1 MPNRRKPQ
9 VVRSVGRKSRKSEV
23 DYKAAGRKWK
33 ENNLDGRKPTINDV
47 AELAGVSKKTVSRVI
62 NDSPLVNDATRVG
75 IQSLIEDIGYRPD
88 PQARGLAFRRSYL
101 VGMIYDNPT
110 PQYVVN
116 IQLGILDGL
125 RDTDFE
131 LVVHPCDRN
140 SDTFIADA
148 RKFIEMQKLYGVVLT
163 PSVSEDERLAEV
175 LREIGCAYIRIASV
189 ALDMERRMIVTND
202 RIGARAAARHLAKL
216 GHTRIALIAG
226 RRSFRSA
233 HERRSGFED
242 GLAEFGITL
251 PPRYVLQG
259 DYTFES
265 GMARGAELLD
275 LDPPPTAVFAAND
288 EMAAG
293 VLQALHVAGQK
304 APEVLSVVG
313 FDDFET
319 ATRIWPRLT
328 TVKTPAREIGM
339 LAAQRLLEFDDETLQ
354 AGGPNQTT
362 PRLIVRESTR
372 ELAKPG

>member
-1 MPNRRKPQ
+1 M
-9 VVRSVGRKSRKSEV
+9 GRKSRKA
-23 DYKAAGRKWK
+23 DTDFKAAARSWI
-33 ENNLDGRKPTINDV
+33 ENNFDGRKPTMGDV
-47 AELAGVSKKTVSRVI
+47 ARLARVSKKTVSRVI
-62 NDSPLVNDATRVG
+62 NDSPQVNDATGAG
-75 IQSLIEDIGYRPD
+75 IKELINDIGYQPD
-88 PQARGLAFRRSYL
+88 PQARGLALRRSYL

-116 IQLGILDGL
+116 VQLGILDGL
-125 RDTDFE
+125 KGTDFE
-131 LVVHPCDRN
+131 LVVHPCDRK
-140 SDTFIADA
+140 SDTFIEDA
-148 RKFIEMQKLYGVVLT
+148 RKFIEMQKLYGVILT
-163 PSVSEDERLAEV
+163 PSVSEDEHLTEA

-202 RIGARAAARHLAKL
+202 RVGAREAARHLANL

-242 GLAEFGITL
+242 GLAEFGIRVPTN
-251 PPRYVLQG
+251 YVLQG

-265 GMARGAELLD
+265 GLARGADVLD

-293 VLQALHVAGQK
+293 VLQALHVAGLK
-304 APEVLSVVG
+304 APEDLSIVG

-328 TVKTPAREIGM
+328 TVKTPARKIGQ
-339 LAAQRLLEFDDETLQ
+339 LAAQRLLGFDDEEVPL
-354 AGGPNQTT
+354 GPNQTV
-362 PRLIVRESTR
+362 PELIVRESTR
-372 ELAKPG
+372 EPDSS

>member
-1 MPNRRKPQ
+1 M
-9 VVRSVGRKSRKSEV
+9 GRKSRKA
-23 DYKAAGRKWK
+23 DTDFKAAARGWL
-33 ENNLDGRKPTINDV
+33 ENNRDGRKPTMDDV
-47 AELAGVSKKTVSRVI
+47 ARLAGVSKKTVSRVI
-62 NDSPLVNDATRVG
+62 NDSPLVNDATRAG
-75 IQSLIEDIGYRPD
+75 IKELIDDIGYKPD
-88 PQARGLAFRRSYL
+88 PQARGFAFRRSYL
-101 VGMIYDNPT
+101 VGMISDNPT

-116 IQLGILDGL
+116 VQLGLLDVLKG
-125 RDTDFE
+125 TDFE

-140 SDTFIADA
+140 SDTFIEDA

-163 PSVSEDERLAEV
+163 PSVSEDERLAEA

-202 RIGARAAARHLAKL
+202 RVGAREAARHLAKL

-242 GLAEFGITL
+242 GLTEFGIRL
-251 PPRYVLQG
+251 PTDYVLQG

-265 GMARGAELLD
+265 GLARGAEILD

-293 VLQALHVAGQK
+293 ALQALHVAGLK
-304 APEVLSVVG
+304 APEDLSVVG

-328 TVKTPAREIGM
+328 TVHTPARRIGQ
-339 LAAQRLLEFDDETLQ
+339 LAAQRLLAFDDEEAPL
-354 AGGPNQTT
+354 GPNQTV
-362 PRLIVRESTR
+362 PELVVRESTR
-372 ELAKPG
+372 ELDSS

>member
-1 MPNRRKPQ
+1 
-9 VVRSVGRKSRKSEV
+9 
-23 DYKAAGRKWK
+23 
-33 ENNLDGRKPTINDV
+33 
-47 AELAGVSKKTVSRVI
+47 
-62 NDSPLVNDATRVG
+62 
-75 IQSLIEDIGYRPD
+75 
-88 PQARGLAFRRSYL
+88 
-101 VGMIYDNPT
+101 MISDNPT

-116 IQLGILDGL
+116 VQLGLLDVLKG
-125 RDTDFE
+125 TDFE

-140 SDTFIADA
+140 SDTFIEDA

-163 PSVSEDERLAEV
+163 PSVSEDERLAEA

-202 RIGARAAARHLAKL
+202 RVGAREAARHLAKL

-242 GLAEFGITL
+242 GLTEFGIRL
-251 PPRYVLQG
+251 PTDYVLQG

-265 GMARGAELLD
+265 GLARGAEILD

-293 VLQALHVAGQK
+293 ALQALHVAGLK
-304 APEVLSVVG
+304 APEDLSVVG

-328 TVKTPAREIGM
+328 TVHTPARRIGR
-339 LAAQRLLEFDDETLQ
+339 LAAQRLLAFDDEEAPL
-354 AGGPNQTT
+354 GPNQTV
-362 PRLIVRESTR
+362 PELVVRESTR
-372 ELAKPG
+372 ELNSS